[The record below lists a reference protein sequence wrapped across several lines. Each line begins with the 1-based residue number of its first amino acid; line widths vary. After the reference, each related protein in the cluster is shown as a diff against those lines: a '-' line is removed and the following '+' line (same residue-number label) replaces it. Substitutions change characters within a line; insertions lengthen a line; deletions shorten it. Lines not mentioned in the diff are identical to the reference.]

1 MLQENWNSFFFSLLL
16 VKYMRID
23 VHVLLCSIIN
33 VSLSVIP
40 ETVLSLSKN
49 NAVNYSTLI

>member
-1 MLQENWNSFFFSLLL
+1 MLQENWNYFFFPLLL

-23 VHVLLCSIIN
+23 VHVLLCSSIN

>member
-16 VKYMRID
+16 VKCMRID

>member
-23 VHVLLCSIIN
+23 VHVLLCSSIN

>member
-23 VHVLLCSIIN
+23 VHVLLCSSTN
-33 VSLSVIP
+33 ASLSVLP